1 MSPPRYS
8 VRGASLRDRQIAGSS
23 LEPFATAA
31 VWKHNGEHQGNDLGY
46 GKNAKGLDNPQPSP
60 KGPCGS
66 MDAVQRL
73 DGGRF
78 RFTYDFLSS
87 ELKIESGPPEM
98 EP

>member
-1 MSPPRYS
+1 MTSGMVKTQKDWIIRS
-8 VRGASLRDRQIAGSS
+8 QVLRA
-23 LEPFATAA
+23 L
-31 VWKHNGEHQGNDLGY
+31 V
-46 GKNAKGLDNPQPSP
+46 
-60 KGPCGS
+60 GS

-78 RFTYDFLSS
+78 RFTNNCLSS